1 MWDVRMVFPHTS
13 PKCESYPKVSRG
25 KTQTW
30 TTCVSLRMRW
40 RIDASS
46 GTSHSLWC
54 LGSTC
59 LGQYVWH
66 TWSQAHI
73 LVGTHVWVAAHQF
86 KTRKEKV
93 SSSLW
98 KHWANRMMSFASSH
112 LRSFW
117 NPAPSPTGLLVRVEG
132 RRWISFCS
140 VDFRISLFYLTPLSS
155 WTPEGLNGRCTVVL
169 RGRLWSFQEKQQSP
183 SPPQHVNSRK
193 FTGKWWVTQ
202 CPVRVTSFQNLTSW
216 VGVQTKNSQLG
227 NIMESVGLPPTWF
240 SPWLR
245 HLMLWGWDSGL
256 CKRRCGRLPH
266 THETSLQVMSG
277 ARRGIWKNKL
287 YQTHSG
293 SSLVSAI
300 PASLGSKEPIWS
312 CTSALI

>member
-1 MWDVRMVFPHTS
+1 MWDVHMVFPHTS

-30 TTCVSLRMRW
+30 TTCVSLGMRW
-40 RIDASS
+40 RIDASN

-132 RRWISFCS
+132 RRWIFLLCGFQDLSLLPDSPLFLNPRRSEWKMHCGAEREALELPGKAA
-140 VDFRISLFYLTPLSS
+140 VPISTPACEQQEIHWKMMGHSMSRSCHLFSKLDIMGGSTD
-155 WTPEGLNGRCTVVL
+155 
-169 RGRLWSFQEKQQSP
+169 QE
-183 SPPQHVNSRK
+183 
-193 FTGKWWVTQ
+193 
-202 CPVRVTSFQNLTSW
+202 L
-216 VGVQTKNSQLG
+216 
-227 NIMESVGLPPTWF
+227 SVG
-240 SPWLR
+240 
-245 HLMLWGWDSGL
+245 
-256 CKRRCGRLPH
+256 
-266 THETSLQVMSG
+266 
-277 ARRGIWKNKL
+277 
-287 YQTHSG
+287 
-293 SSLVSAI
+293 
-300 PASLGSKEPIWS
+300 
-312 CTSALI
+312 